1 MPDTVTIQTTTDVVT
16 IAGGN
21 ETQSVAITGN
31 TTVEVLTVGVQGP
44 QGASYTL
51 PIATNGT
58 LGGVIVGGN
67 LTING
72 NGVLSALSAPYT
84 LPMATNG
91 TLGGVIVGGNL
102 TINGNGVL
110 SAQSSAWGNI
120 SGAPNIT
127 TGNDGTINI
136 YGAVQQPGGIQ
147 ANATLSTFFQVT
159 TGSNLVF
166 AGENANMV
174 YGGNANMTS
183 FQSNQY
189 SLVFRSQASNR
200 RLSLGHLGSPNP
212 STTQGVYMTNV
223 DNTGTIS
230 QLDRVQ
236 AGFFYSKYCMMLEHF
251 EANSTGVGTAQMLIN
266 SGHVELR
273 YTQPLTPYS
282 LLTLAQ
288 CDARYVKIIGPRGN
302 GTA

>member
-1 MPDTVTIQTTTDVVT
+1 MPDSVTIQTTTDVVT

-21 ETQSVAITGN
+21 DTQSVAITGN

-72 NGVLSALSAPYT
+72 NGVLSA
-84 LPMATNG
+84 
-91 TLGGVIVGGNL
+91 
-102 TINGNGVL
+102 
-110 SAQSSAWGNI
+110 QSSAWGNI

-136 YGAVQQPGGIQ
+136 YGAVQESTGIR

-166 AGENANMV
+166 AGENANIV

-183 FQSNQY
+183 FQSDQY
-189 SLVFRSQASNR
+189 SLVLRSQTRAR

-223 DNTGTIS
+223 DNTGTTS

-236 AGFFYSKYCMMLEHF
+236 AGVFYSKYCMMLEHID
-251 EANSTGVGTAQMLIN
+251 ANTTGGGTSQMLMN